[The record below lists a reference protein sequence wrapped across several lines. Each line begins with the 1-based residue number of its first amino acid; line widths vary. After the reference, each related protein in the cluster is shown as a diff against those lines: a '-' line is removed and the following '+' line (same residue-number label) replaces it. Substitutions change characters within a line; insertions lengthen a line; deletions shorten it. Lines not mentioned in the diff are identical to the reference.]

1 MQPKGADRRK
11 IKSPAPASEPPC
23 LRPLAAAVRP
33 QERHCWL
40 LGRGTHKRRC
50 GYARD
55 EARKKAGARR
65 MGRTHGQPKG
75 PNRPARSRAASETA
89 DRRPRRPMCPHRG
102 AGTKSLAACLCVCSL
117 SFCHS
122 LRLSGMLFSLP
133 RSLAESSDPGLAPDT
148 WQCGVALVGKRG
160 GTDLDLLKTHY
171 RLELSLESASQSHSR

>member
-1 MQPKGADRRK
+1 MLVARSWDSQT
-11 IKSPAPASEPPC
+11 SMW
-23 LRPLAAAVRP
+23 LR
-33 QERHCWL
+33 
-40 LGRGTHKRRC
+40 
-50 GYARD
+50 
-55 EARKKAGARR
+55 ARR
-65 MGRTHGQPKG
+65 GEKEGGRAPDGTRGQPKG

-122 LRLSGMLFSLP
+122 LRLSGMLFSPP